1 MYVGWKYAFSLIVMN
16 LLSPWKY
23 DWPNTVKIWT
33 EMFYTEI
40 RQGSPKPWN
49 KIEMIE
55 ILCSVILTDMIK
67 LTMRN
72 INKAKI
78 YFQERK

>member
-1 MYVGWKYAFSLIVMN
+1 
-16 LLSPWKY
+16 
-23 DWPNTVKIWT
+23 
-33 EMFYTEI
+33 MFYTEI